1 MTATVAGER
10 SPLLVRQGTGTPT
23 ASDDDDDDDYPED
36 YTDNMDTDDVDTHIN
51 DKNVNDKDAVDADK
65 GASFQQTVVSLMKT
79 CMGTGCLALPFAA
92 QQGGIVLFC
101 VGMVAIA
108 VWNVYA
114 VQRLVQC
121 LQYVPN
127 HVDNNENNDN
137 NNDQVEVATASVAN
151 NDKGDDDTP
160 HASIVQASVDA
171 DGEHPNSWQDLAQ
184 VPHNVNALQLPPPPP
199 GTSTL
204 GMVAYYAFGPIG
216 LQVLDIMMIILL
228 LGIITAYFAAV
239 ISFLADTQL
248 TMGPF
253 FDATSTAIV
262 MASISLVPNIGF
274 LSHFSAIG
282 LVVLLGAF
290 LVIAGHG
297 IFEQNWR
304 DSSSIDIDDIQSSS
318 SSSLAVWPES
328 IAGVSSW
335 FGCVIFSFGV
345 PPLTYNFH
353 SSMKEPD
360 RLIPACIQGF
370 SFVAIAYMI
379 AGVGLYALYPNL
391 TGEVLHEL
399 PRTGVL
405 PTLTRLSMVTV
416 VWMTAPLLIVPCGQ
430 LLEGKWQMTNSN
442 QRIAIRFGIC
452 AVAVLVAVA
461 LPSFV
466 QVLSFVGCA
475 CVGMVSFC
483 VPPVLHLKL
492 SMSSSFNSVKKV
504 KVDRT
509 STPTVLLDAF
519 MLAWGVIATVIST
532 YYSIR

>member
-1 MTATVAGER
+1 MVVTAKDQTCTGSTKAGMAATATATYVAGER
-10 SPLLVRQGTGTPT
+10 SPLLVTT
-23 ASDDDDDDDYPED
+23 ASDDDYTDIMDTTDDYN
-36 YTDNMDTDDVDTHIN
+36 Y
-51 DKNVNDKDAVDADK
+51 NDKDADATADK
-65 GASFQQTVVSLMKT
+65 GASFQQTVVTLMKT

-101 VGMVAIA
+101 LGMVAIA

-127 HVDNNENNDN
+127 NNDHN
-137 NNDQVEVATASVAN
+137 RNSQAVAVAEAKVN
-151 NDKGDDDTP
+151 F
-160 HASIVQASVDA
+160 QAVHDE
-171 DGEHPNSWQDLAQ
+171 DPNSWHDLAEDQ
-184 VPHNVNALQLPPPPP
+184 QPHNQKVNVHQLPPPPP

-239 ISFLADTQL
+239 ISFLADTPL
-248 TMGPF
+248 TVGPF
-253 FDATSTAIV
+253 FDATFTAIV
-262 MASISLVPNIGF
+262 MATISLVPNIGF

-282 LVVLLGAF
+282 LIVLLGAF

-297 IFEQNWR
+297 IVEQSNWSE
-304 DSSSIDIDDIQSSS
+304 SSSDDDIIVEAAAS
-318 SSSLAVWPES
+318 SSSLALWPES
-328 IAGVSSW
+328 IAGISSW

-360 RLIPACIQGF
+360 RLIPATLWGF
-370 SFVAIAYMI
+370 SFVAVAYMI

-399 PRTGVL
+399 PHTGVL
-405 PTLTRLSMVTV
+405 PTLTRLGMVTV

-430 LLEGKWQMTNSN
+430 LLEGKWQMEDN
-442 QRIAIRFGIC
+442 RVAVRFGIC

-492 SMSSSFNSVKKV
+492 SLSSAS

-509 STPTVLLDAF
+509 TSAAVLLDAF

-532 YYSIR
+532 YYSF

>member
-1 MTATVAGER
+1 MVLVADNRNHTGISKEGIMTATTVLVGER
-10 SPLLVRQGTGTPT
+10 SPLLLRQGTST
-23 ASDDDDDDDYPED
+23 ASDNDDDDDDDYAD
-36 YTDNMDTDDVDTHIN
+36 DSDVD
-51 DKNVNDKDAVDADK
+51 DDKDNAAAAADAAADK
-65 GASFQQTVVSLMKT
+65 GGASFQQTVVSLMKA

-101 VGMVAIA
+101 LGMVAIA
-108 VWNVYA
+108 AWNVYA

-121 LQYVPN
+121 LHYVPN
-127 HVDNNENNDN
+127 SENAVAAEAVA
-137 NNDQVEVATASVAN
+137 VEAVEASEKEDEDEEV
-151 NDKGDDDTP
+151 P
-160 HASIVQASVDA
+160 HS
-171 DGEHPNSWQDLAQ
+171 SWQEDRAKDQQILHIQ
-184 VPHNVNALQLPPPPP
+184 NHHNVRPPPPPPP

-204 GMVAYYAFGPIG
+204 GTVAYYAFGPIG
-216 LQVLDIMMIILL
+216 LQVLDTMMIILL
-228 LGIITAYFAAV
+228 LGVITAYFAAV
-239 ISFLADTQL
+239 ISFLADTPL

-253 FDATSTAIV
+253 LDAAFTAVV
-262 MASISLVPNIGF
+262 MATISLVPNIGF
-274 LSHFSAIG
+274 LSRFSAIG
-282 LVVLLGAF
+282 LGVLFLAF

-297 IFEQNWR
+297 ISEHWG
-304 DSSSIDIDDIQSSS
+304 DVSYDDIDIDIDAATSSS
-318 SSSLAVWPES
+318 SSSLALWPES

-360 RLIPACIQGF
+360 RLIPATVRGF
-370 SFVAIAYMI
+370 SFVAVAYMI
-379 AGVGLYALYPNL
+379 AGVALYALYPNL

-399 PRTGVL
+399 PHTGVL
-405 PTLTRLSMVTV
+405 PTLTRLGMVTV

-430 LLEGKWQMTNSN
+430 LLEGKWQMED
-442 QRIAIRFGIC
+442 QRVAVRFGIC
-452 AVAVLVAVA
+452 AVTVLVAVA

-492 SMSSSFNSVKKV
+492 ALSSGGANNNNN

-509 STPTVLLDAF
+509 SPAVLLDAV
-519 MLAWGVIATVIST
+519 MLVWGVTATVISS
-532 YYSIR
+532 YYSI

>member
-1 MTATVAGER
+1 MTATATATATYVAGER
-10 SPLLVRQGTGTPT
+10 SPLLVRQGTT
-23 ASDDDDDDDYPED
+23 ASDDDDDYSDIDDINEVANA
-36 YTDNMDTDDVDTHIN
+36 DN
-51 DKNVNDKDAVDADK
+51 
-65 GASFQQTVVSLMKT
+65 GASFQQTVVTLMKT

-92 QQGGIVLFC
+92 QQGGIILFC
-101 VGMVAIA
+101 LGMVAIA

-121 LQYVPN
+121 LHYVPN
-127 HVDNNENNDN
+127 VNA
-137 NNDQVEVATASVAN
+137 NDQTAAAAEVAAREQG
-151 NDKGDDDTP
+151 KDDED
-160 HASIVQASVDA
+160 
-171 DGEHPNSWQDLAQ
+171 PNSWHDLAEDQ
-184 VPHNVNALQLPPPPP
+184 QNAQQLPPPPS

-216 LQVLDIMMIILL
+216 LQVLDIMVIILL

-239 ISFLADTQL
+239 ISFLADTSL

-253 FDATSTAIV
+253 FDAAFTAVV
-262 MASISLVPNIGF
+262 MATISLVPNIGF

-282 LVVLLGAF
+282 LVVLFLAF
-290 LVIAGHG
+290 MVIAGHG
-297 IFEQNWR
+297 ISENWSEG
-304 DSSSIDIDDIQSSS
+304 SSNDDIIIDAAT
-318 SSSLAVWPES
+318 SSSLALWPES

-360 RLIPACIQGF
+360 RLISATLWGF
-370 SFVAIAYMI
+370 SFVSIAYMI

-391 TGEVLHEL
+391 TGEILHEL
-399 PRTGVL
+399 PHTGIL
-405 PTLTRLSMVTV
+405 PTLTRLGMVTV

-430 LLEGKWQMTNSN
+430 LLEGKWQMED
-442 QRIAIRFGIC
+442 QRVAVRFGIC

-492 SMSSSFNSVKKV
+492 SLSSTSNG

-509 STPTVLLDAF
+509 STAVLLDVC

-532 YYSIR
+532 YYSI